1 MTDINR
7 VTLIGRLTRDCEVR
21 YSGGGLAVCRFSIAV
36 NYSRKSG
43 EQWVE
48 EVSYFDMVLFGK
60 QGEAVSKY
68 LLKGKQVGIEGKLQ
82 QNRWEQEGKNRSKVE
97 VVVNNVQLLG
107 GNSST
112 GQSYRSDV
120 NNAPSAPPS
129 PAESASSGA
138 ENSAT
143 AGSVESFEDDIP
155 F

>member
-7 VTLIGRLTRDCEVR
+7 VTLIGRLTRDCEMR

-43 EQWVE
+43 EQWTE
-48 EVSYFDMVLFGK
+48 EVNYFDMVLFGR

-107 GNSST
+107 GNPSA

-120 NNAPSAPPS
+120 GSASSAPP
-129 PAESASSGA
+129 PAESPPASA
-138 ENSAT
+138 QNSPA
-143 AGSVESFEDDIP
+143 AGSVDSFEDDIP